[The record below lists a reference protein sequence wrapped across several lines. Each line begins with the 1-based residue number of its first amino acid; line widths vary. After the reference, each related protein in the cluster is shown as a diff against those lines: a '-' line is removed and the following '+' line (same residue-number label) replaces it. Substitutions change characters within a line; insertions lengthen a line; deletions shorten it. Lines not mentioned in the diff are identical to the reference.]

1 MNNDV
6 QKNLQML
13 QDFFKQDEDIKKILL
28 ELLKAKDLLV
38 GTYQIQRFLY

>member
-28 ELLKAKDLLV
+28 NLLKAKDSLV
-38 GTYQIQRFLY
+38 GTYQM